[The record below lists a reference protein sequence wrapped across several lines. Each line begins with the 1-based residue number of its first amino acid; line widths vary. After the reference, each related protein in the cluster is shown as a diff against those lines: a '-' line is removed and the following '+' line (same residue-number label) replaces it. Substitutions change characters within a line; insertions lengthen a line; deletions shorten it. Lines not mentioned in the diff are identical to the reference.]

1 MLLAMGF
8 GAAQFKNHILLERE
22 NLLASIG
29 NQQENHCTRENLL
42 AMANRRDLGQTW
54 TNLSMLLFDIF
65 PSLIFRISKILPKDY

>member
-29 NQQENHCTRENLL
+29 NQQENHCTRKIYL
-42 AMANRRDLGQTW
+42 Q
-54 TNLSMLLFDIF
+54 
-65 PSLIFRISKILPKDY
+65 ISITSVKKQKSALV